1 MSPSPS
7 KCSWVSRS
15 RNGSDYV
22 VSRSALIQKDVII
35 MKRTLHLATAV
46 GVWLALASPVL
57 AQQATE
63 SAAPETAATEAAS
76 PSDPAARD
84 DKEAADRDTAIK
96 ESWTKGRPIS
106 MQYIRPQDKRGLNVF
121 E

>member
-1 MSPSPS
+1 
-7 KCSWVSRS
+7 
-15 RNGSDYV
+15 
-22 VSRSALIQKDVII
+22 
-35 MKRTLHLATAV
+35 MKRTVHLATAV

-84 DKEAADRDTAIK
+84 ADKEAADRDTAIK

-121 E
+121 ETTKEPGAEFSGFKLDFGARSEERRAGKGGGKRL